1 MNKID
6 SFNIGEGGGG
16 ENMNVVDKL
25 QEYRSLIVIIYLFV
39 VIKLLR

>member
-6 SFNIGEGGGG
+6 SFNIGEGGG